1 MRARGRG
8 HPDWWHLGGRLP
20 MASIETFDEHP
31 SGTLAAGDGFKL
43 ADVDPD
49 STPGYPGGKSDGQAL
64 LAELDGKLATL
75 QEQLFAEAK
84 FGGRKRVLLILQAM
98 DTAGKGGIVAHVV
111 GAMDPQGVQ
120 LKAFKAPT
128 DEEKSYDFLW
138 RIEKEVPAAGM
149 VGVFD
154 RSHYEDVLI
163 HRVYGWA
170 SPEEIQRRYIA
181 INEFEARLADSGTR
195 IVKVMLNISRDEQ
208 KARLLARLDDP
219 SKHWKYSTGDLKER
233 AFWDDYM
240 AAYQAAIDNTH
251 TDVAPWH
258 VVPAN
263 KKWYARI
270 AVQQLLLQAMEDL
283 HLEWPVADF
292 DVALERSMVERS

>member
-1 MRARGRG
+1 
-8 HPDWWHLGGRLP
+8 

-31 SGTLAAGDGFKL
+31 SGTLAAGHGFTL

-64 LAELDGKLATL
+64 LADLDGKLATL
-75 QEQLFAEAK
+75 QEKLFAEAK
-84 FGGRKRVLLILQAM
+84 FGGKKRVLLILQAM

-163 HRVYGWA
+163 HRVHRWA
-170 SPEEIQRRYIA
+170 SPEELERRYIA

-219 SKHWKYSTGDLKER
+219 SKHWKYSSGDLKER

-240 AAYQAAIDNTH
+240 AAYQAAFDKTH
-251 TDVAPWH
+251 TEVAPWH
-258 VVPAN
+258 VIPAN

-283 HLEWPVADF
+283 HLEWPAAEF
-292 DVALERSMVERS
+292 DVDMERSLVERS

>member
-1 MRARGRG
+1 
-8 HPDWWHLGGRLP
+8 
-20 MASIETFDEHP
+20 MANIETFDEHP
-31 SGTLAAGDGFKL
+31 SGTLAAGDGFRL

-49 STPGYPGGKSDGQAL
+49 STPGYPGGKADGRAL
-64 LAELDGKLATL
+64 LDDLDGKLATL

-84 FGGRKRVLLILQAM
+84 FGGTKRVLLILQAM

-163 HRVYGWA
+163 HRVHGWA
-170 SPEEIQRRYIA
+170 SPEELERRYTA
-181 INEFEARLADSGTR
+181 INEFEARLAASGTR

-219 SKHWKYSTGDLKER
+219 SKHWKYSSGDLKER

-240 AAYQAAIDNTH
+240 AAYQAAFDKTH
-251 TDVAPWH
+251 TEVAPWH

-283 HLEWPVADF
+283 SLQWPAAEF
-292 DVALERSMVERS
+292 DVALERSLVDRS

>member
-1 MRARGRG
+1 
-8 HPDWWHLGGRLP
+8 
-20 MASIETFDEHP
+20 MANIETFDEHP

-49 STPGYPGGKSDGQAL
+49 STPGYPGGKSDGRAL
-64 LAELDGKLATL
+64 LEELDGKLATL

-84 FGGRKRVLLILQAM
+84 FGGTKRVLLILQAM

-163 HRVYGWA
+163 HRVHRWA
-170 SPEEIQRRYIA
+170 SPEELERRYAA
-181 INEFEARLADSGTR
+181 INEFEARQVAAGTK
-195 IVKVMLNISRDEQ
+195 IVKVMLYISRDEQ
-208 KARLLARLDDP
+208 KDRLLARLDEP
-219 SKHWKYSTGDLKER
+219 AKLWKYSSNDLKER
-233 AFWDDYM
+233 AFWSDYM
-240 AAYQAAIDNTH
+240 DAYQKAFEKTS
-251 TDVAPWH
+251 TEPAPWY

-270 AVQQLLLQAMEDL
+270 AVQQLLLDA
-283 HLEWPVADF
+283 LEGFKLRWPVPDL
-292 DVALERSMVERS
+292 DVEVERELVERS